1 MPTAYELILAQD
13 WSKNRAGKQTGRR
26 RFVVDDVNPAS
37 ALLAPGIPAVNSEHP
52 DLPNLRL
59 DRYQVSSQTDG
70 TCTVDCEYSN
80 DSRFVDLRQPNK
92 DDPTWYHWGWAQ
104 RKVMVEIPICIRS
117 LVIADGLSGQIS
129 KKVWKIAKKQVP
141 ETRVVRPLNVRVQ
154 ITNVRDFDII
164 AEQTDKLHFMPD
176 GKAYRFEG
184 ASVSQVDDEGYY
196 DISYTWEYDQGTNY
210 LPDTGNADVV
220 YPTVLSFG
228 IPIGPLRRREPYT
241 VLGAYQV
248 GNPETDVP
256 TADQQPLYAYGNRTA
271 GNDNDGLGWQL
282 LPGANRII

>member
-59 DRYQVSSQTDG
+59 DRYQVSSQSDG

-92 DDPTWYHWGWAQ
+92 DSPTWYHWGWSM
-104 RKVMVEIPICIRS
+104 RKVMVDIPICVRS
-117 LVIADGLSGQIS
+117 LVIADGLNGQVS
-129 KKVWKIAKKQVP
+129 KKVWKIAKKQVG
-141 ETRVVRPLNVRVQ
+141 ETRIIRPLNVRVKVP
-154 ITNVRDFDII
+154 NVRDFDII
-164 AEQTDKLHFMPD
+164 AAQTDKLHIMPD
-176 GKAYRFEG
+176 GKTYRFEG
-184 ASVSQVDDEGYY
+184 ANVQQVDDEGYY
-196 DISYTWEYDQGTNY
+196 DISYSWERDEGTFYFPPANS
-210 LPDTGNADVV
+210 DDVQYCTPV
-220 YPTVLSFG
+220 VGELARY
-228 IPIGPLRRREPYT
+228 PYT
-241 VLGAYQV
+241 VLVGFQV
-248 GNPETDVP
+248 GSPETDKPKMDAQDV
-256 TADQQPLYAYGNRTA
+256 YAYGNRQA
-271 GNDNDGLGWQL
+271 GNNNDGLGWQL